1 MVVLGNENLI
11 AWLEPTGADRVPEAV
26 PRPAKQAA
34 AGIVKRKGQRFS
46 GPADKLSAES
56 GELEYRLVTTD
67 AAAARELA
75 AATTGMHL
83 VDGPVTGQCASGDA
97 IVVRTAVAP
106 LDDLVVR
113 LVQAGIAIRE
123 LALVISPLEA
133 AFLALTE
140 TQTETQEGDR

>member
-1 MVVLGNENLI
+1 VVLSSHRM
-11 AWLEPTGADRVPEAV
+11 DDVEALCSEV
-26 PRPAKQAA
+26 TILNIGRA
-34 AGIVKRKGQRFS
+34 VFS

-67 AAAARELA
+67 ASAARELA
-75 AATTGMHL
+75 AATAGMHL
-83 VDGPVTGQCASGDA
+83 VDGPVTGQRASGDA